1 MRAGGLEQL
10 DEVPGFT
17 VQVHR
22 ALTEYILLGG
32 APRSIA
38 IMNGTLAGA
47 VGLGLRLCLVGL
59 AISVIGHF
67 AAVWAAKRDPLFV
80 EVGRRHLRIPGHL
93 SV

>member
-1 MRAGGLEQL
+1 MAGLLQHP
-10 DEVPGFT
+10 DEVAGFS
-17 VQVHR
+17 VPVHR
-22 ALTEYILLGG
+22 ALTEHILLGG

-47 VGLGLRLCLVGL
+47 VGLGLRLWLVGL
-59 AISVIGHF
+59 LIWAIGHF